1 MNKSKTIGS
10 FIIIGLSLAVFISFM
25 IFNYMRLDSAKNRLG
40 ELDLKIAG
48 LKGREETLSFDVNS
62 KSSKQKAEVMGVDSE
77 RVKKDTNISKKFF
90 ETTLKW
96 NSLKEY
102 NEARKNG
109 MKLCSSDVSDTYF
122 KTFMPKIDTVVRE
135 VPNGINKTKKV
146 KTNKIDSG
154 KLRSS
159 YGGADVRLIDYN
171 KNTYNYLTIASMKTT
186 KNNNSVT
193 GRIAVT
199 YSVDDTGKIRNV
211 AVYPISGY
219 FD

>member
-62 KSSKQKAEVMGVDSE
+62 KTNKQKAEVMGVDSE

-96 NSLKEY
+96 SSLKEY

-109 MKLCSSDVSDTYF
+109 MKLCSSDVADTYF
-122 KTFMPKIDTVVRE
+122 KIFMPKIDTVVRE
-135 VPNGINKTKKV
+135 LPNGINKTKKV

-154 KLRSS
+154 KLKSS
-159 YGGADVRLIDYN
+159 YGGADIRLIDYN

-193 GRIAVT
+193 GRIAIT
-199 YSVDDTGKIRNV
+199 YSIDDKEKISNV